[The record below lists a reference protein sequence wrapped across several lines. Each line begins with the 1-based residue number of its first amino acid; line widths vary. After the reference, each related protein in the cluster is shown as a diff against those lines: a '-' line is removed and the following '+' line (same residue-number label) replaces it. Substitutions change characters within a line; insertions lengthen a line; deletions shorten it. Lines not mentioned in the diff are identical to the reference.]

1 MLQDFQNSNIVIQG
15 IIVFTLLLMVAA
27 IFAGIMATKTNK

>member
-1 MLQDFQNSNIVIQG
+1 MLHDFQNADIIVQG
-15 IIVFTLLLMVAA
+15 MIVFTLVLMVAA